1 MKRLLLTCLVLGT
14 YFLPLHAQSLRSA
27 GPVPADLRMSVQEL
41 YDSDIQRAKK
51 YAGGRVRDKEA
62 VLQASYRINKMLAGG
77 HIVYGDPITSLA
89 ERIADTLLRDYPDLR
104 AELRFY
110 TVTSPDVNAF
120 TTPQGMIFINAG
132 LVAQAEN
139 EAQLAFIIAHEIIH
153 YYRAH
158 GLETLVGKDGKKRR
172 SENLDDEAEHAGDF
186 THKHIRSHEME
197 NEADSLGIALFYLNS
212 PYWKDVTE
220 GVFDVLQYSYL
231 PFDEVPFDTTF
242 FNTPYYRLAGC
253 WLDTV
258 AEITSRDNYDDSRST
273 HPNILS
279 RRQRTANVLAGHAG
293 GQKYLMTSQEE
304 FESLRHMA
312 RIECI
317 RQDLLHGNYPRAF
330 YNSWLLYRGHSDDPT
345 VNRYMTQALYG
356 IAVFKCNERGSEVV
370 ADYTPMEGEI
380 QQVYY
385 AFRQMNAEQATLAAL
400 HKVWE
405 MHKRYPRDGQYDAMS
420 QHLMELL
427 RTKCQ
432 KSATDYLSTPP
443 VASADTVA
451 TTDSAQ
457 TSNKPL
463 SKYERIK
470 QKRQTQTQRNPT
482 SYALTDLMEADSSLY
497 STLVAHLNDNADTRE
512 APQPQKDDAMLVFNP
527 SYWVT
532 DGKDNLRTAE
542 SDACEEDLISRI
554 TGTARTLGIRTVD
567 FSDQGLHAMT
577 TAEQYNDYLT
587 VCEWMNEFWLTKG
600 AFELKRII
608 QPEMDRLLSRY
619 DARTLNMSAILNMEG
634 QEGDGWLGMYYL
646 VPLIP
651 VAIVTSLS
659 GLEHTLMVSLVVD
672 AHEGKMLTRQAYHY
686 HVADHPALVD
696 AMLYDTY
703 VRTAKPSQKE
713 PVGHMGHR
721 FALAG
726 GYNFGLAGRQNFSAH
741 QYVAF
746 TPWAFAEF
754 ALKRN
759 LSLAVTARYQKG
771 NPDVYQYTNESYW
784 EEIRTPYGIDYQYRE
799 IYDTVQSSRDMLI
812 LGLELRSYTNS
823 DFAPLGRYVDYGLHM
838 VRMTTLDKQ
847 AVNNTFGFHIG
858 IGRNYIFLNRLLLNY
873 QIDYAYTYG
882 LIRSTFGFEE
892 DTRPYAHLGDA
903 ALSNLLTFK
912 LGIGF
917 IPF

>member
-1 MKRLLLTCLVLGT
+1 MKRLLLTCLVLSS
-14 YFLPLHAQSLRSA
+14 YFLHLQAQPLRSV

-41 YDSDIQRAKK
+41 YDSDIQRAQK

-77 HIVYGDPITSLA
+77 HVVYGDPITDLA
-89 ERIADTLLRDYPDLR
+89 NRIADTLLRDYPELR

-110 TVTSPDVNAF
+110 TITSPDVNAF

-158 GLETLVGKDGKKRR
+158 GLETLVGKDGKKKRG
-172 SENLDDEAEHAGDF
+172 ENLDDEAEHVGDF

-212 PYWKDVTE
+212 PYWKDVSE

-242 FNTPYYRLAGC
+242 FNTQYYRLTGC

-258 AEITSRDNYDDSRST
+258 ADITSRDNYDDSRST

-279 RRQRTANVLAGHAG
+279 RRQRTANALAGHAG
-293 GQKYLMTSQEE
+293 GQKYLMVSQEE
-304 FESLRHMA
+304 FEHLRHIA

-330 YNSWLLYRGHSDDPT
+330 YNSWVMLRDDNDNPT
-345 VNRYMTQALYG
+345 LNAYLAQAIYG

-370 ADYTPMEGEI
+370 GDYAQVEGEI

-385 AFRQMNAEQATLAAL
+385 AFHQMNAEQATLAAL

-405 MHKRYPRDGQYDAMS
+405 MHKRYPRDGHYDAMYH
-420 QHLMELL
+420 HLMELL
-427 RTKCQ
+427 RAKCQ
-432 KSATDYLSTPP
+432 KSATDYLPTPP
-443 VASADTVA
+443 AASTDTVA
-451 TTDSAQ
+451 ITDTTQ

-470 QKRQTQTQRNPT
+470 QKRQTQTQRHPT

-497 STLVAHLNDNADTRE
+497 PTLVGHLNGNAQPSTPKSQVSTRE
-512 APQPQKDDAMLVFNP
+512 DAMLVFNP

-554 TGTARTLGIRTVD
+554 AGTTRKLGIRTVD
-567 FSDQGLHAMT
+567 YSDQGLHAMT
-577 TAEQYNDYLT
+577 SAEQYNDFLT

-600 AFELKRII
+600 TFELNRLI
-608 QPEMDRLLSRY
+608 QPDMDRLLSRY
-619 DARTLNMSAILNMEG
+619 DARTLNMTVILNMEG

-646 VPLIP
+646 IPLIP
-651 VAIVTSLS
+651 VAIVNSFS
-659 GLEHTLMVSLVVD
+659 GLEHTIMVSLVVD

-686 HVADHPALVD
+686 NVADHPALVN

-703 VRTAKPSQKE
+703 VRTAKPSPKE

-721 FALAG
+721 LGLAG
-726 GYNFGLAGRQNFSAH
+726 GFNFGLAGRQNFSAH
-741 QYVAF
+741 QYVAS
-746 TPWAFAEF
+746 TPWASAEF
-754 ALKRN
+754 ALNRN

-771 NPDVYQYTNESYW
+771 NPNIYQYYYNDYW
-784 EEIRTPYGIDYQYRE
+784 DGYNYQTIIDT
-799 IYDTVQSSRDMLI
+799 IQSSRNMLT
-812 LGLELRSYTNS
+812 LGLELRSYRHS
-823 DFAPLGRYVDYGLHM
+823 DFAPFGRYVDYGLHM
-838 VRMTTLDKQ
+838 VRMVTLDNQ
-847 AVNNTFGFHIG
+847 TANNTFGFHIG
-858 IGRNYIFLNRLLLNY
+858 LGRNYIFLDRLLLNY
-873 QIDYAYTYG
+873 QIDYGYTYG
-882 LIRSTFGFEE
+882 FVKSFFGFEE
-892 DTRPYAHLGDA
+892 DTRPYHYYSDA
-903 ALSNLLTFK
+903 ILSNILTIK